1 MKLNPRLR
9 SFPLNTRLAILNRQ
23 GNKCANKKCHWK
35 SAYPHFPI
43 WAFETDHI
51 LEFSKGGLT
60 TLENG
65 QVLCRGCHQKKS
77 RAYASDRWTT
87 KLFKQDE
94 RAIQTLLSF
103 TRF

>member
-1 MKLNPRLR
+1 MKLNPNLR
-9 SFPLNTRLAILNRQ
+9 SFPLITRKTILKRQ

-51 LEFSKGGLT
+51 VEFSQGGRT

-77 RAYASDRWTT
+77 RAYMSNFWILRMN
-87 KLFKQDE
+87 KVDE
-94 RAIQTLLSF
+94 QAIQTLLSF
-103 TRF
+103 KSF

>member
-1 MKLNPRLR
+1 MKLNPNLR
-9 SFPLNTRLAILNRQ
+9 SFPLITRKAILKRQ

-51 LEFSKGGLT
+51 VEFSQGGRT

-77 RAYASDRWTT
+77 RAYMSNFWILRMN
-87 KLFKQDE
+87 KVDE
-94 RAIQTLLSF
+94 QAIQTLLSF
-103 TRF
+103 KSF